1 MDFLVSAVAFLV
13 IFSLIILIHEFGH
26 FYVAKRAGIKVEEF
40 GIGLPPRIWGKKIRG
55 TIYSFNWIPF
65 GGFVKLYGEDAVST
79 EIIKSKYSFASKPLR
94 KRIAVVLAGVFM
106 NFLLAVMLLTIGFSA
121 GIEPLIVNSQ
131 DVFNAINSNVI
142 EIKNDVIV
150 KAVKEESPAY
160 KAGLRSGDT
169 VVQINGEP
177 IKDTLQLDVFK
188 KPLSEKDISITYL
201 RGGSLNSALIP
212 GIKEGIMN
220 GKEIGISFFDV
231 IFLPRVSVRTVMA
244 NSESQT
250 AGLMPGDIIYKMNG
264 KPVYTAAEYQD
275 IISRENNVEYE
286 IVRNYSLINLKVA
299 FNDSQRVVITNVELD
314 TPSYK
319 AGFKEGD
326 IILDINGSK
335 ILSPEDAIKQTK
347 ENIGKELVYR
357 IDRNSEIIE
366 LNVTPAQNGRIG
378 VGLLSMLSYKNNQ
391 LSVYNTDYIT
401 SVTKV
406 NDVKYPFFEAIGQ
419 SLNES
424 GRLSLLTV
432 EMFGNL
438 VRSVVS
444 KFAIPEGVA
453 GPVGIA
459 RMTHEF
465 AQQGLLALLRFTALL
480 SLSLAVINI
489 LPFPALDGGRL
500 IFLLVEAIR
509 GKRVPAKWEA
519 AIHTVG
525 FLLLIGLIFLV
536 TYSDIWNIFS

>member
-1 MDFLVSAVAFLV
+1 
-13 IFSLIILIHEFGH
+13 
-26 FYVAKRAGIKVEEF
+26 
-40 GIGLPPRIWGKKIRG
+40 
-55 TIYSFNWIPF
+55 
-65 GGFVKLYGEDAVST
+65 
-79 EIIKSKYSFASKPLR
+79 
-94 KRIAVVLAGVFM
+94 M

-131 DVFNAINSNVI
+131 DVFNSINSNVI
-142 EIKNDVIV
+142 EIKNDVLV

-160 KAGLRSGDT
+160 MAGLRSGDT
-169 VVQINGEP
+169 IVQVNGEP

-188 KPLSEKDISITYL
+188 KPLSEKDIDISYL
-201 RGGSLNSALIP
+201 RDGSLNSALIP
-212 GIKEGIMN
+212 GIKDGIMN
-220 GKEIGISFFDV
+220 GKETGITLFDV
-231 IFLPRVSVRTVMA
+231 IFLPRVSVRTVML
-244 NSESQT
+244 NSESE
-250 AGLMPGDIIYKMNG
+250 ASGLMPGDILYKMNG
-264 KPVYTAAEYQD
+264 VPVYTVAEYQD
-275 IISRENNVEYE
+275 VISRENSVDYE
-286 IVRNYSLINLKVA
+286 VIRNHSLINLKVA
-299 FNDSQRVVITNVELD
+299 FNDSQRVVITSVELD

-357 IDRNSEIIE
+357 IDRNSEIIV
-366 LNVTPAQNGRIG
+366 LKVTPAQNGRIG

-406 NDVKYPFFEAIGQ
+406 NNVKYPFFEALGK
-419 SLNES
+419 SLNET

-500 IFLLVEAIR
+500 MFLLVEAVR